1 MPRNRLTE
9 EFCRGIFI
17 PFVSPARDV
26 SRVTAA
32 RYFRDTAG
40 NIDHGCRS
48 ATTPVAIMGCLL
60 SPGLK
65 SLNIGNSMDGRKQSF
80 RACSKSA
87 FLHRKCP
94 GSSQGIND
102 VRIIHGVWAKVVWET
117 LGSRPCNPS
126 SSTACK
132 HAGEFAV
139 PVHQLKGDYP
149 ESH

>member
-17 PFVSPARDV
+17 PFVSPAREV

-32 RYFRDTAG
+32 RDFRDKAG

-65 SLNIGNSMDGRKQSF
+65 SLNIGKSMDGRQQSF
-80 RACSKSA
+80 RACSKSGFTA
-87 FLHRKCP
+87 NAQAHLRVSTMF
-94 GSSQGIND
+94 GSFTVCGQRWCGKHSDRDHATPLAQLRASMLVN
-102 VRIIHGVWAKVVWET
+102 
-117 LGSRPCNPS
+117 SRCRFTS
-126 SSTACK
+126 
-132 HAGEFAV
+132 
-139 PVHQLKGDYP
+139 
-149 ESH
+149 